1 MFLHYCLSYWI
12 YEVIYF
18 HIVGFYKRM
27 NQKMQAEPEGKKYR
41 VFDNQTRKSS
51 QAVKEII
58 EKYLDEWEALASQ
71 VPIETKANVADI
83 S

>member
-1 MFLHYCLSYWI
+1 
-12 YEVIYF
+12 
-18 HIVGFYKRM
+18 M